1 MQTCKIF
8 LYFMIEY
15 IIYGKLKGIGFYEKE
30 EMDFYNF
37 NYNIIYNMDNLY
49 AFYYFRTYRKYKS

>member
-1 MQTCKIF
+1 
-8 LYFMIEY
+8 MIEY
-15 IIYGKLKGIGFYEKE
+15 IIYGKLKGIRFYEKE